1 MSVAQ
6 PEDALSAEV
15 PDGTWRVDTSQSEL
29 TFRSRGVFG
38 LVPVRGTFTAYEG
51 ELWVAGRGVRG
62 ELRIDAA
69 SLDTKHEKR
78 DRHLRSADFF
88 HVTEYPTVTFSLL
101 ELVPSDD
108 GALRLTGT
116 LRIRENQLR
125 LETPAQATRLGVD
138 RVRLETRLS
147 VDRAAAGIGWSKMG
161 MIQGKA
167 HLRASIVLVRS

>member
-1 MSVAQ
+1 MSAAQ
-6 PEDALSAEV
+6 PEDTLSAQV
-15 PDGTWRVDTSQSEL
+15 PDGTWRVDTSHSEL

-38 LVPVRGTFTAYEG
+38 LLPVRGTFTVYEG
-51 ELWVAGRGVRG
+51 ELRVAGRDVSG

-78 DRHLRSADFF
+78 DHHLRSTDFF
-88 HVTEYPTVTFSLL
+88 HVTEYPTVTFSLI

-108 GALRLTGT
+108 GTLRLTGT

-138 RVRLETRLS
+138 RLRLETRLS
-147 VDRAAAGIGWSKMG
+147 VDRADAGIGWSKMG

-167 HLRASIVLVRS
+167 HLRASIVLARS